1 MAASFVPLGYD
12 CVGPDP
18 LRLLCLSQSRC
29 TGKPCDSM
37 ILQLCDKWRGIQTHD
52 RRNNGGSDGDQ
63 GVALLLKI
71 RQSDSADLGWNCGSP
86 DRKELSH
93 PLLGGEITGGRYVW
107 NPNFQIKSCLAPRLN
122 FSLLFV
128 DGFRAQRKN

>member
-71 RQSDSADLGWNCGSP
+71 
-86 DRKELSH
+86 DRKS
-93 PLLGGEITGGRYVW
+93 T
-107 NPNFQIKSCLAPRLN
+107 RLN
-122 FSLLFV
+122 SSHTVISYADFCLKKKTITRPAIAGKPSRLST
-128 DGFRAQRKN
+128 QHC

>member
-1 MAASFVPLGYD
+1 MAASFVSLGYD

-71 RQSDSADLGWNCGSP
+71 GQPDSADL
-86 DRKELSH
+86 
-93 PLLGGEITGGRYVW
+93 VW
-107 NPNFQIKSCLAPRLN
+107 NWGPQLERNSRTRCSAAKSREGAR
-122 FSLLFV
+122 S
-128 DGFRAQRKN
+128 GI